1 MKFKTLQPLLLGGIA
16 IASLLLVGCA
26 SQPATPMA
34 STPAAAP
41 SPAPSPSPVMASA
54 SLTVPAQAAA
64 PVVYFAVLPEDERYY
79 LFGDSKNYLAYLE
92 HGEVALTRTRIGA
105 SPKQTSVV
113 FGLTNDDVKS
123 GKPSAPETLFDG
135 KATSTSPFYGEV
147 FKDGRYYVFHDLKD
161 MKSFLEHGE
170 VALAFT
176 DIGTGPN
183 GASQVWV
190 MNTDSMKK
198 GRPVETMA
206 MFKAIRA
213 AK

>member
-1 MKFKTLQPLLLGGIA
+1 MQIGKQQHLMLGA
-16 IASLLLVGCA
+16 IAVAALLLVGCA
-26 SQPATPMA
+26 NQPA
-34 STPAAAP
+34 SPAAVAP
-41 SPAPSPSPVMASA
+41 AVASA
-54 SLTVPAQAAA
+54 KVAA
-64 PVVYFAVLPEDERYY
+64 PVTYFAVLPEDERFY
-79 LFGDSKNYLAYLE
+79 LFGDAKNYFAYMA

-105 SPKQTSVV
+105 SPKQTTVV

-123 GKPSAPETLFDG
+123 GGPSAPETLFDG

-147 FKDGRYYVFHDLKD
+147 FKGGRYYVFNDFSD
-161 MKSFLEHGE
+161 MKSFLETGE
-170 VALAFT
+170 VAYNFT

-190 MNTDSMKK
+190 LNKDTIKK
-198 GRPVETMA
+198 GRPVETIA